1 MSAGMGNS
9 YPHSAGRK
17 TVFHL
22 GGKPRDTHVYPA
34 GVELFAQGEN
44 PNEVYFVHAGLLMLS
59 RVESNGRRI
68 LIDLMFPGSLLG
80 SAAAIRS
87 MPQPTTVVTATSC
100 RLSRWRSEEFVSLVA
115 QDASLSYRVLEM
127 LSTDVLDHI
136 SRISQLT
143 CLPAR
148 QRLEQFLWQLCERLG
163 PDDIV
168 QRAESAAKLQ
178 LPLKHYEIAELLS
191 ITPTYLCRLLNALE
205 MESVITRSKGWI
217 MVSKPSELWHVETL

>member
-1 MSAGMGNS
+1 
-9 YPHSAGRK
+9 
-17 TVFHL
+17 
-22 GGKPRDTHVYPA
+22 
-34 GVELFAQGEN
+34 
-44 PNEVYFVHAGLLMLS
+44 
-59 RVESNGRRI
+59 
-68 LIDLMFPGSLLG
+68 
-80 SAAAIRS
+80 
-87 MPQPTTVVTATSC
+87 
-100 RLSRWRSEEFVSLVA
+100 
-115 QDASLSYRVLEM
+115 M